1 MTTGVDEFDEAFFM
15 NDPYNLVVARHLPH
29 NQNSG
34 DVALRDIK
42 AGEEI
47 LNNYLDFTSS
57 EKHWKAD
64 VLDLRNQ
71 CLGKGVGSITD
82 YESGKPRTE
91 AWRKDEGEKQD

>member
-47 LNNYLDFTSS
+47 LNNYLDFTTD
-57 EKHWKAD
+57 EENWKED
-64 VLDLRNQ
+64 VRDLRNQ
-71 CLGKGVGSITD
+71 CLGTGVGAITD
-82 YESGKPRTE
+82 IERGGLASMKVWREGK
-91 AWRKDEGEKQD
+91 